1 MSLNA
6 YQNTKNKTETP
17 QQTEYRLFLEV
28 TRALIDAKDCVKTDP
43 KLHDALHWNRRMWS
57 TFATDCA
64 IEGNK
69 LPKMLR
75 AQIISLSIWVGKHS
89 SKIIQENEDIQA
101 LIDVNK
107 SVMEGLAMQE
117 RNAAAQ
123 RNQAQSTQNEAAQAS
138 NQPTNPAYSNSSAS
152 STGTSIKV

>member
-1 MSLNA
+1 MTLSAYENA
-6 YQNTKNKTETP
+6 RNTAESP
-17 QQTEYRLFLEV
+17 QQTEYRLFVDV
-28 TRALIDAKDCVKTDP
+28 TRALMEAADCEKTDP

-75 AQIISLSIWVGKHS
+75 AQIISLSIWVGKFS
-89 SKIIQENEDIQA
+89 SQVIREDEDIQA

-107 SVMEGLAMQE
+107 SVMEGLAMQAS
-117 RNAAAQ
+117 NAA
-123 RNQAQSTQNEAAQAS
+123 QSAPQ
-138 NQPTNPAYSNSSAS
+138 NQPQTPEQPAPGQP
-152 STGTSIKV
+152 TQRTSFEV

>member
-6 YQNTKNKTETP
+6 YQNASKSIETP
-17 QQTEYRLFLEV
+17 QQTEYRLFVEV
-28 TRALIDAKDCVKTDP
+28 TRALIEAEGLAKTDV

-64 IEGNK
+64 IEGNN

-89 SKIIQENEDIQA
+89 SKVIHEGEDIQA
-101 LIDVNK
+101 LIDINK
-107 SVMEGLAMQE
+107 SVMEGLALQE
-117 RNAAAQ
+117 RNAVQ
-123 RNQAQSTQNEAAQAS
+123 QKTDSNGQNQSNMAPSHNNKTGAS
-138 NQPTNPAYSNSSAS
+138 F
-152 STGTSIKV
+152 KV

>member
-1 MSLNA
+1 MTLNA
-6 YQNTKNKTETP
+6 QENARKTTESP
-17 QQTEYRLFLEV
+17 QQTEYRLFVEV
-28 TRALIDAKDCVKTDP
+28 TRALMEAEGLAKTDP

-57 TFATDCA
+57 TFATACA

-89 SKIIQENEDIQA
+89 SKVIRENEDIQA

-123 RNQAQSTQNEAAQAS
+123 QGQEAVAPGAQAGYKGE
-138 NQPTNPAYSNSSAS
+138 PNSPSPQAPS
-152 STGTSIKV
+152 GTSIKV

>member
-6 YQNTKNKTETP
+6 YQNASKSIETP
-17 QQTEYRLFLEV
+17 QQTEYRLFVDV
-28 TRALIDAKDCVKTDP
+28 TRSLIEAEGLAKTDV

-64 IEGNK
+64 VEGNN
-69 LPKMLR
+69 LPKTLR

-89 SKIIQENEDIQA
+89 SKVIHENEDIQA

-107 SVMEGLAMQE
+107 SVMEGLALQE
-117 RNAAAQ
+117 RNAAQ
-123 RNQAQSTQNEAAQAS
+123 QKTDDESQNQSNTVPGHSQKTGAS
-138 NQPTNPAYSNSSAS
+138 F
-152 STGTSIKV
+152 KV

>member
-1 MSLNA
+1 MKTNA
-6 YQNTKNKTETP
+6 YHNAQTKTESP
-17 QQTEYRLFLEV
+17 QQTEYRLFVEV
-28 TRALIDAKDCVKTDP
+28 TRALMDAKGLAKTDK

-64 IEGNK
+64 VEGNK

-89 SKIIQENEDIQA
+89 SKIIREDEDIQA

-107 SVMEGLAMQE
+107 SVMEGLAMQQ
-117 RNAAAQ
+117 RNAAA
-123 RNQAQSTQNEAAQAS
+123 EAAESAPQ
-138 NQPTNPAYSNSSAS
+138 NQSAPPEGGGQNVNRP
-152 STGTSIKV
+152 GTSIKV

>member
-1 MSLNA
+1 MTLNA
-6 YQNTKNKTETP
+6 YENARNTSESP
-17 QQTEYRLFLEV
+17 QQTEYRLFVDV
-28 TRALIDAKDCVKTDP
+28 TRALMEAKDCVKTDP
-43 KLHDALHWNRRMWS
+43 KLLDALHWNRRMWS

-64 IEGNK
+64 IEGNN

-89 SKIIQENEDIQA
+89 SKIIRENEDIQA

-117 RNAAAQ
+117 RNAAQ
-123 RNQAQSTQNEAAQAS
+123 QTQK
-138 NQPTNPAYSNSSAS
+138 NQPQNQPQTEPQIPQNRSVS
-152 STGTSIKV
+152 GTSIKV

>member
-1 MSLNA
+1 MKVNA
-6 YQNTKNKTETP
+6 YQNAQKKTETP
-17 QQTEYRLFLEV
+17 QQTEYRLFVEV
-28 TRALIDAKDCVKTDP
+28 TRALIDAKDCAKTDA

-64 IEGNK
+64 IEGNN

-89 SKIIQENEDIQA
+89 SKVIREDEDIQA

-107 SVMEGLAMQE
+107 SVMEGLALQE
-117 RNAAAQ
+117 KNAAL
-123 RNQAQSTQNEAAQAS
+123 QNEQARAS
-138 NQPTNPAYSNSSAS
+138 NQTSPQTPNNKYPSQNRPAS
-152 STGTSIKV
+152 GTSIKV

>member
-6 YQNTKNKTETP
+6 YQNASKSIETP
-17 QQTEYRLFLEV
+17 QQTEYRLFVEV
-28 TRALIDAKDCVKTDP
+28 TRALIEAEGLAKTDV

-64 IEGNK
+64 IEGNN

-89 SKIIQENEDIQA
+89 SKVIHEGEDIRA
-101 LIDVNK
+101 LIDINK
-107 SVMEGLAMQE
+107 SVMEGLALQE
-117 RNAAAQ
+117 RNAAQ
-123 RNQAQSTQNEAAQAS
+123 QKTDSNGQNQSNMAPSHNNKTGAS
-138 NQPTNPAYSNSSAS
+138 F
-152 STGTSIKV
+152 KV

>member
-6 YQNTKNKTETP
+6 YQNTRKSVETP
-17 QQTEYRLFLEV
+17 QQTEYRLFVEV
-28 TRALIDAKDCVKTDP
+28 TRSLMEAAGLAKTDV

-64 IEGNK
+64 VEGNN
-69 LPKMLR
+69 LPKTLR

-89 SKIIQENEDIQA
+89 SKVIRENEDIEA

-117 RNAAAQ
+117 KNAAQETTQSQQPNIHQNQQ
-123 RNQAQSTQNEAAQAS
+123 RVSPPHSQKS
-138 NQPTNPAYSNSSAS
+138 
-152 STGTSIKV
+152 GTSIKV

>member
-1 MSLNA
+1 M
-6 YQNTKNKTETP
+6 
-17 QQTEYRLFLEV
+17 
-28 TRALIDAKDCVKTDP
+28 DAEGLAKTDP

-89 SKIIQENEDIQA
+89 SQVIREGEDIRA

-117 RNAAAQ
+117 RNAAVQAEQ
-123 RNQAQSTQNEAAQAS
+123 NQAQNQPQTSTNPS
-138 NQPTNPAYSNSSAS
+138 PNQPTS
-152 STGTSIKV
+152 GTSIKV

>member
-1 MSLNA
+1 MTLNA
-6 YQNTKNKTETP
+6 YENARKTTESH
-17 QQTEYRLFLEV
+17 QQTEYRLFVDV
-28 TRALIDAKDCVKTDP
+28 TRALMDAKDCVKTDP

-89 SKIIQENEDIQA
+89 SKIIRENEDIQA

-117 RNAAAQ
+117 RNAAQAATQ
-123 RNQAQSTQNEAAQAS
+123 NPPQNQAVNSQNFSS
-138 NQPTNPAYSNSSAS
+138 NQPKPS
-152 STGTSIKV
+152 TSIKV

>member
-6 YQNTKNKTETP
+6 YETARQSSEKP
-17 QQTEYRLFLEV
+17 QQTEYRLFVEV
-28 TRALIDAKDCVKTDP
+28 TRALMDAKGLTKTDK

-64 IEGNK
+64 IEGNQ
-69 LPKMLR
+69 LPKVLR

-89 SKIIQENEDIQA
+89 SKIIRENEDIEA

-107 SVMEGLAMQE
+107 AVMEGLALQE
-117 RNAAAQ
+117 KNISA
-123 RNQAQSTQNEAAQAS
+123 QNEQNQTTATPQDAS
-138 NQPTNPAYSNSSAS
+138 TYGQNPPAS
-152 STGTSIKV
+152 GTSIKV